1 MNLHLHR
8 KVKKFILKIQFF
20 MKATTKTTAAAT
32 PNSGKERAII
42 EFSNADYAQVRA
54 CLLEAID
61 GSDFFSATVTSEHPA
76 FESELVATIIVYRNS
91 EGEIYDLVPVW
102 WEMHTYD
109 PDTGEE
115 LLNDFSF
122 RTLRDE
128 I

>member
-1 MNLHLHR
+1 MNLHLHH

-20 MKATTKTTAAAT
+20 MKATTETTAPAT
-32 PNSGKERAII
+32 PTSGKECATI
-42 EFSNADYAQVRA
+42 EFSHADYAQVRT
-54 CLLEAID
+54 LLEEAID

-76 FESELVATIIVYRNS
+76 FEAELVATIIVYRNP

-109 PDTGEE
+109 PSTGEE

>member
-1 MNLHLHR
+1 
-8 KVKKFILKIQFF
+8 
-20 MKATTKTTAAAT
+20 MKATTKTTTAAT

-91 EGEIYDLVPVW
+91 EGV
-102 WEMHTYD
+102 
-109 PDTGEE
+109 GEPA
-115 LLNDFSF
+115 
-122 RTLRDE
+122 RTLSALFALSFTNPSGLGPPPLT
-128 I
+128 